1 MQDSG
6 HTSDWQGERVERV
19 KANGKRVFSTAFKQW
34 LVAQAGQPGVSVA
47 ALAMRHEINANQLRR
62 WMRLE
67 HLAQP
72 TRAPAILP
80 VTLLPGDRGCEPA
93 AAPLQ
98 PAPPIEI
105 EIAGAMVR
113 VHRGTDAQ
121 QLRLVLQA
129 LRA

>member
-1 MQDSG
+1 
-6 HTSDWQGERVERV
+6 
-19 KANGKRVFSTAFKQW
+19 
-34 LVAQAGQPGVSVA
+34 
-47 ALAMRHEINANQLRR
+47 MRHEINANQLRR

-80 VTLLPGDRGCEPA
+80 VSLLPGDCGREPA
-93 AAPLQ
+93 AASLQ
-98 PAPPIEI
+98 PVPPIEI
-105 EIAGAMVR
+105 ELAGAIVR

-121 QLRLVLQA
+121 QLRVVLQA